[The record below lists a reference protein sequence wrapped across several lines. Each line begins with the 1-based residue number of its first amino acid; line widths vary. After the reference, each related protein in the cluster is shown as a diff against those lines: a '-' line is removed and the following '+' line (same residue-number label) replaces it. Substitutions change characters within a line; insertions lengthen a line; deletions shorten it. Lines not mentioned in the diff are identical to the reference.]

1 MMKVLKNRTTILVFS
16 VLMLLFAI
24 WQLTGH
30 VVENQFAGI
39 SLPIGLFIMSIIAI
53 YLYVPRKE
61 QKD

>member
-1 MMKVLKNRTTILVFS
+1 MLKVLKNRTTILVFS

-30 VVENQFAGI
+30 VMESQFAGI
-39 SLPIGLFIMSIIAI
+39 SLPVGLIIMSIVAI

-61 QKD
+61 QKN